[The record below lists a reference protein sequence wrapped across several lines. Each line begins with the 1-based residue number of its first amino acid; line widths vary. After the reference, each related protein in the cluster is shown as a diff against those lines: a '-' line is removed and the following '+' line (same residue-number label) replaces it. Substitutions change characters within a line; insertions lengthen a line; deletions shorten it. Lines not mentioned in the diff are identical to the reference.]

1 MYLVELFWLEQCFL
15 GKKPAASDK
24 VVLGLLVAVLEVV
37 TMVDTLAVPIPL
49 PRHKLDAALGRM
61 PRQHSITKVSE
72 DAVVALQP
80 CGLELRC
87 ALHRRHV
94 FRGHGSD
101 MDDGLQSV
109 LRADAIHIL
118 LSVQHTAPSGNS
130 AEVVILPSDGQ
141 VLILDALRLKAGV
154 YQADFEF
161 LEVPEL
167 RHVGLIVHFEIPLQK
182 CEKPE
187 HPVTLRPFKVMR
199 FEYKKAPH
207 SNKVRCLELVG

>member
-1 MYLVELFWLEQCFL
+1 M
-15 GKKPAASDK
+15 A
-24 VVLGLLVAVLEVV
+24 
-37 TMVDTLAVPIPL
+37 
-49 PRHKLDAALGRM
+49 
-61 PRQHSITKVSE
+61 RQHRAAEVSE

-94 FRGHGSD
+94 FCDHGSG
-101 MDDGLQSV
+101 MDDDLQSI
-109 LRADAIHIL
+109 LCAYAIHVL

-141 VLILDALRLKAGV
+141 VLVLNALRLKAGV

-167 RHVGLIVHFEIPLQK
+167 RHVGLIVHFEIL
-182 CEKPE
+182 
-187 HPVTLRPFKVMR
+187 L
-199 FEYKKAPH
+199 
-207 SNKVRCLELVG
+207 